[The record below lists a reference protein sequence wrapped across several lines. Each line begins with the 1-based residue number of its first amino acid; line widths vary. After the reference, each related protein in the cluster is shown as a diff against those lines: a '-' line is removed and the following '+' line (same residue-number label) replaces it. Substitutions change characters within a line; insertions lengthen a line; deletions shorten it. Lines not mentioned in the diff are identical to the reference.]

1 MADDDDD
8 IEEGAGD
15 DEGGEGG
22 EADTSTPEADPYAEI
37 NELKQKLGL
46 LQKTKEAQR
55 ERYKKEMQML
65 LNPLLLKHK
74 EVQRENSFLR
84 QQIQQL
90 MGEGDSNDD
99 FLSDLKHTIEDQKKE
114 ISILKNM
121 VRQMEQQQGQHHHQL
136 AELTTLRDMI
146 AEKDDLIQELESKQE
161 DLLFTIEAK
170 EDGAAKLAVQVSNLE
185 ADIFK
190 LNKKLK
196 QTQDKSPQTV
206 MDEEQVAEIAA
217 LKQQV
222 IELEA
227 QAAKWEAQAAK
238 WEAQVANTMPVA
250 DEVEDPYQD
259 AMEMLL
265 QELRSNVSTYDDMAD
280 QIANVVPS

>member
-8 IEEGAGD
+8 MEEGAGE
-15 DEGGEGG
+15 DEGGE
-22 EADTSTPEADPYAEI
+22 ESTGAPEVDPYAEI

-196 QTQDKSPQTV
+196 QMQDKSPQTV
-206 MDEEQVAEIAA
+206 MNEDQAEEIAA

-222 IELEA
+222 TELEA
-227 QAAKWEAQAAK
+227 HAAKL
-238 WEAQVANTMPVA
+238 EAQVGSALPVA

>member
-227 QAAKWEAQAAK
+227 QAAKWEAQ
-238 WEAQVANTMPVA
+238 VANTMPVA